1 MQILWGVKPTEYNR
15 IVNDFNQKLQENKF
29 QDARLILENL
39 EKRSIFTVK
48 DLDKRYNLIQIK
60 IQDSSFVNIPS
71 QQAYIKALIF
81 LNKNN
86 KTECLANLREAIKQ
100 NPTNQE
106 FKKLYEYL
114 ITENNIFAEYSDA
127 KANSSNNY
135 SQKEAL
141 AILELMKRKEK
152 YIKYD

>member
-1 MQILWGVKPTEYNR
+1 MQILWGVKPTEYNH
-15 IVNDFNQKLQENKF
+15 IVNDFNQKLQKNKF
-29 QDARLILENL
+29 LEARLILENL

-71 QQAYIKALIF
+71 QQSYIKALIF